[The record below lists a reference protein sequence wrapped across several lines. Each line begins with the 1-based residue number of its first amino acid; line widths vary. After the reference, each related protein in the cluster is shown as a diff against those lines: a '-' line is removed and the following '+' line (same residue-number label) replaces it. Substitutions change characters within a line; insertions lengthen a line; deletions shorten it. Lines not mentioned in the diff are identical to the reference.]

1 MTKNELIEEL
11 KSAKEQLKKYNKFI
25 DLLREEDDPKG
36 FLTKLNRT
44 ISRIDMLIEAND
56 IKELA
61 HPRNK
66 ALENPFSGKI
76 GDLVKVRPCDE
87 EYQNKT
93 YLGFLIGD
101 VARGSSIGIENDK
114 IQLNF
119 SGYNPAMF
127 VPELKK
133 IIYGAGSWWSKI
145 DSVEELKDITN
156 DDIENVWYVKLLQD
170 IVEK

>member
-1 MTKNELIEEL
+1 MTKNELVKEL
-11 KSAKEQLKKYNKFI
+11 KSAKEQLKDYNKFI
-25 DLLREEDDPKG
+25 DLLREEDDPRKI
-36 FLTKLNRT
+36 LTNLKRT
-44 ISRIDMLIEAND
+44 VSRIEMLVEANE

-61 HPRNK
+61 HPKNE
-66 ALENPFSGKI
+66 ALQSPFSGKI

-101 VARGSSIGIENDK
+101 IARGSSIEIEKDK

-133 IIYGAGSWWSKI
+133 IIYGSGSWWSKI
-145 DSVEELKDITN
+145 ESVEELKQITN
-156 DDIENVWYVKLLQD
+156 DDIENVWYVKLLKKV
-170 IVEK
+170 VEK